1 MIKALCIVLALVAI
15 LAILWM
21 VAVRMPGRSFRGT
34 APAPDATFEMLRD
47 ALRRDVEYLAGPI
60 GERNVIVE
68 SAYANAARYIEQ
80 SLREAGYATERQ
92 TFVAE
97 GYTCT
102 NVIGELR
109 GTSDEIV
116 VLGAHYDTVD
126 ESPGADDN
134 ASGVAAL
141 LALARTFAH
150 RKPRRTIRFV
160 AFANEEPPYFMT
172 EWMGSYQYARR
183 CRQRGEKVVA
193 MLSLESLGYFR
204 DDAGS
209 QKYPAGLEHVFPST
223 ANFIAFASNLGSRGL
238 LRDCIRVFRAHA
250 TVPSEGGALPE
261 AVTGIAWSDQ
271 WSFWRFGYPAIMVT
285 DTAPFRNPNYHT
297 AWDKPETLDYNRL
310 ARVVEGLRRVAEA
323 LSSS

>member
-21 VAVRMPGRSFRGT
+21 VARMPGCSFRGT
-34 APAPDATFEMLRD
+34 APLPDAALQLLRE
-47 ALRRDVEYLAGPI
+47 ALHRDVVQLAGAI
-60 GERNVIVE
+60 GERNVIVDTN
-68 SAYANAARYIEQ
+68 YAKAAGYIEQ

-97 GYTCT
+97 DYTCA
-102 NVIGELR
+102 NVIAELR

-116 VLGAHYDTVD
+116 ILGAHYDTVD

-150 RKPRRTIRFV
+150 TTPRRTIRFV

-172 EWMGSYQYARR
+172 EWMGSYQYAQR
-183 CRQRGEKVVA
+183 CHQRGEKVVA

-204 DDAGS
+204 DEAGS
-209 QKYPAGLEHVFPST
+209 QQYPAGLEHVYPTT

-238 LRDCIRVFRAHA
+238 LRDCIDVFRVHA
-250 TVPSEGGALPE
+250 TIPSEGGALPE
-261 AVTGIAWSDQ
+261 AVPGVAWSDQ

-285 DTAPFRNPNYHT
+285 DTAPYRNPNYHT
-297 AWDKPETLDYNRL
+297 VRDKPETLDYDRL
-310 ARVVEGLRRVAEA
+310 ARVVEGLRWVTEA
-323 LSSS
+323 LVSSS